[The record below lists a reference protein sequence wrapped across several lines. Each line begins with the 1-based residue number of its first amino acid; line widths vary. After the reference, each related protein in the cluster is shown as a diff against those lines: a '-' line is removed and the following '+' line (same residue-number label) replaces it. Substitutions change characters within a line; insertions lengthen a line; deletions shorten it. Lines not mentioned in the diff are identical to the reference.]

1 MHIRVNFN
9 WDLHIRTLM
18 QRYIHTHLHICITDL
33 AYVRVINGSHTYV
46 LAPKQVVFPG
56 ALWIT
61 GNKTGYL
68 WGEVVLVLIICI
80 FFLPSLPVHSP
91 RCAPYDWLTA
101 RILSRL
107 ILSASELVSI
117 CSFMLRLKKSQIEQL
132 CQAQLD
138 FTRKTTGKKRRNNNI
153 QCHCS
158 LIPASNLPFNT
169 HTLTGREITALSQ
182 RKWFTKA
189 NLNTDVSDRSTLDFL
204 WDKRRDVSHR

>member
-1 MHIRVNFN
+1 M
-9 WDLHIRTLM
+9 
-18 QRYIHTHLHICITDL
+18 
-33 AYVRVINGSHTYV
+33 
-46 LAPKQVVFPG
+46 
-56 ALWIT
+56 
-61 GNKTGYL
+61 
-68 WGEVVLVLIICI
+68 
-80 FFLPSLPVHSP
+80 HSP

-117 CSFMLRLKKSQIEQL
+117 CSFVLRFKKSQIEQL

-158 LIPASNLPFNT
+158 LIPASNLSCNT

-204 WDKRRDVSHR
+204 WDKRRGVSACLIFRPPNMMRGPKYLLWSLHKPLFSGSSTQPN